1 MDSLFALRAAL
12 WAGQAPNVPAAV
24 SESPRGI
31 EGWADDLGIELTD
44 KFASEFRFATV
55 AEKKGRRAAMDQGE
69 VAGWLLS
76 QKIKMP
82 LVFLSPKT
90 HPIKLAVFYKSRA
103 LLASFRYRDQRSCFY
118 RTGDIRHIPA
128 FTKHTR
134 CTMCSIAK
142 D

>member
-1 MDSLFALRAAL
+1 MDSLFALSAVGAETS
-12 WAGQAPNVPAAV
+12 QNAPPAV

-55 AEKKGRRAAMDQGE
+55 AKKKGRRAAMDQGE

-82 LVFLSPKT
+82 
-90 HPIKLAVFYKSRA
+90 
-103 LLASFRYRDQRSCFY
+103 
-118 RTGDIRHIPA
+118 
-128 FTKHTR
+128 
-134 CTMCSIAK
+134 
-142 D
+142 